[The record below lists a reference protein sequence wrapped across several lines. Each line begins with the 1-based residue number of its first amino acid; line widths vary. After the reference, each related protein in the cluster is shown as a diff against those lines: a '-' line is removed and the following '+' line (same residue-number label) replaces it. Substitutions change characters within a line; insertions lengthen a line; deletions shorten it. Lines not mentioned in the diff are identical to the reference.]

1 VDASFQSAP
10 NERNSPHYDYD
21 HRIWDR
27 VFSCGDP
34 NALAVDRFQIHH
46 RTLQFETPDHECSL
60 ASEEKV

>member
-27 VFSCGDP
+27 VFHAAIPTHWLRPVSNSSQDSAIR
-34 NALAVDRFQIHH
+34 NAG
-46 RTLQFETPDHECSL
+46 P
-60 ASEEKV
+60 